1 MLIARVIP
9 SLLLKGTGLVKT
21 VKFDNE
27 LYIGDPLNAIRIF
40 NEKEVDELIL
50 LDTRASAEHK
60 QPQIKLIREI
70 ASECFMPL
78 CYGGGI
84 RSIEDISEI
93 LDAGIE
99 KVAINTYAVE
109 NPQFVK
115 TAAEAFGSQSIVIS
129 IDVKINKKGR
139 YEVFTRRGKQPTG
152 LEPVAF
158 AILMQEMGAGEIM
171 LNAIDRDG
179 TLQGY
184 DIDLIKSVSSVV
196 SVPVIASGGAGN
208 LAHLKDAITYGGA
221 SAVAVGSMFVLHG
234 KHRAVLI
241 SYPSPQE
248 LGVIG
253 I

>member
-1 MLIARVIP
+1 M
-9 SLLLKGTGLVKT
+9 LKGTRLVKT
-21 VKFDNE
+21 VKFDND

-60 QPQIKLIREI
+60 RPQIKLIREI

-84 RSIEDISEI
+84 RSIEDISLI
-93 LDAGIE
+93 LDAGVE

-129 IDVKINKKGR
+129 LDVKINKRGR
-139 YEVFTRRGKQPTG
+139 YEVFTRRGKQSTG
-152 LEPVAF
+152 LDTADF
-158 AILMQEMGAGEIM
+158 AILMQEMGAGEII
-171 LNAIDRDG
+171 LNDIDRDG
-179 TLQGY
+179 MLQGY

-196 SVPVIASGGAGN
+196 SIPVIASGGAGKLSH
-208 LAHLKDAITYGGA
+208 LADAILLGGA

-241 SYPSPQE
+241 SYPSPHE
-248 LGVIG
+248 LGVVG